1 MKILY
6 PRLLLLV
13 VPLGVLAAIM
23 FLFLGLH
30 YTDYLFDRVHAGQ
43 TSSYVDRTLLFS
55 FKQNQSVERTEWSE
69 TLKNKDNVEVVRT
82 YYMFFIFPIEVFFDR
97 NGVCIGKFPV
107 YK

>member
-13 VPLGVLAAIM
+13 VPFGLLAAVV

-30 YTDYLFDRVHAGQ
+30 YTDYLYDRVHAGQ
-43 TSSYVDRTLLFS
+43 TLSYVDRTLLFS
-55 FKQNQSVERTEWSE
+55 FKQNQSVESTEWSE
-69 TLKNKDNVEVVRT
+69 TLKNKGNVEVVRM
-82 YYMFFIFPIEVFFDR
+82 YHMFFIFPIAVFFDR
-97 NGVCIGKFPV
+97 DGVCVGTFPV